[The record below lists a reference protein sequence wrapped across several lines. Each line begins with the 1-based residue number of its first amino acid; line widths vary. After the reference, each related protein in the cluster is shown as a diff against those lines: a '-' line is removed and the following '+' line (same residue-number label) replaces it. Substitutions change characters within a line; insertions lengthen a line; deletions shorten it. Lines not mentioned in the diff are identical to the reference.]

1 MFAATGDDSAIY
13 GVTYPSASP
22 EVVGVGG
29 TTLDLTPGGE
39 WSNELGWSLGGGGY
53 SQAFALPAFQQA
65 DGFAG
70 NASDQRTTPDIAAD
84 ADPNTG
90 VAVFDPYDFGTATP
104 WAEVGGT
111 SLATP
116 LWAGMA
122 AIADQGR
129 VVVGGKALG
138 STAMLADL
146 YDLDNLTPGDFHDV
160 TQGNNGY
167 AAGPGYDLVT
177 GIGTPKANLLI
188 PSLAAFGAAS
198 QSSIATEPPPSVVTG
213 ATFGIVASATDSLG
227 VIDLGYDGTA
237 TLSLASGP
245 NGASFTPVTV
255 PVTDG
260 MAIFTNLS
268 LGNKK
273 GSGYTFRVSMTSLAA
288 SLTTPVAVV
297 APQAGTGYFYPIPL
311 SNSLGSSVAAADS
324 NSLANEIITLSVSSI
339 PYSVTGGQLL
349 IENGSALKSKSI
361 TIVGQGE
368 SSSVVSAL
376 STSRVFEIVGTSS
389 LSVSVRSLTISGGR
403 ATDGGILGGG
413 TATGGGLLIDG
424 GNVALSS
431 VAVSGNAA
439 SGAAGAGGAAG
450 NSATAAHPTG
460 GPGGSGGS
468 GGNAL
473 GGGIY
478 LASGTLTL
486 ANDVIEG
493 NLAQGGVGG
502 AGGHGGYGFS
512 EYQTSS
518 GNSVIGSFHAGNAGN
533 GGAGGAGGNGSG
545 GGLYVA
551 GGTLAPLGSGDVL
564 EGNSALG
571 GAGGD
576 GGAGGC
582 AGLYGHYVAG
592 NGGVA
597 GPGGNGAGGGI
608 YLGSANVQLYRPS
621 LIEGNMAAGGA
632 GGHGGDGGSGALGAS
647 GAFGL
652 SGGPGGNGGNG
663 YTGGNAGAGGAGGWG
678 RGGGIYVPSG
688 GLLELNEGSS
698 LSGNLAVGGAGGDGG
713 NAGMGGSAGNGGAG
727 GFGGAGAPGG
737 GAGGAGGRGGNGG
750 NAGRAGLAS
759 AGGYGGT
766 GAGGGLYVGGGVVQE
781 NAGASIASNE
791 AIGGAGGIGGHAY
804 YAARVGFAGNGG
816 QGARGC
822 GHGAA
827 PDRRRGRARGR
838 GRERGCNRSR
848 GQRRE
853 RRSRRRRKRRRRV
866 PAIGAFDV
874 RRRFAQ
880 QQRGDWRRGRNGG
893 CRGQRGPRRIWCPR
907 RKRRRGWRGC
917 TGSGGRR
924 RRARR
929 AVGAGR

>member
-1 MFAATGDDSAIY
+1 MSATNNSSNNPDFQDYGAGVEIALDIEWAHAMAPGASIVVLCAVPDANNYYEDIPLGIATLAGLPGISVISASYAWYLDYFGVESLEQSWDSTIIGPALEANPNVSVFAATGDDSAIY

-368 SSSVVSAL
+368 SSSVVERPL
-376 STSRVFEIVGTSS
+376 DKSR
-389 LSVSVRSLTISGGR
+389 L
-403 ATDGGILGGG
+403 
-413 TATGGGLLIDG
+413 
-424 GNVALSS
+424 
-431 VAVSGNAA
+431 
-439 SGAAGAGGAAG
+439 
-450 NSATAAHPTG
+450 
-460 GPGGSGGS
+460 
-468 GGNAL
+468 
-473 GGGIY
+473 
-478 LASGTLTL
+478 
-486 ANDVIEG
+486 
-493 NLAQGGVGG
+493 
-502 AGGHGGYGFS
+502 
-512 EYQTSS
+512 
-518 GNSVIGSFHAGNAGN
+518 
-533 GGAGGAGGNGSG
+533 
-545 GGLYVA
+545 
-551 GGTLAPLGSGDVL
+551 
-564 EGNSALG
+564 
-571 GAGGD
+571 
-576 GGAGGC
+576 
-582 AGLYGHYVAG
+582 
-592 NGGVA
+592 
-597 GPGGNGAGGGI
+597 
-608 YLGSANVQLYRPS
+608 
-621 LIEGNMAAGGA
+621 
-632 GGHGGDGGSGALGAS
+632 
-647 GAFGL
+647 
-652 SGGPGGNGGNG
+652 
-663 YTGGNAGAGGAGGWG
+663 
-678 RGGGIYVPSG
+678 
-688 GLLELNEGSS
+688 
-698 LSGNLAVGGAGGDGG
+698 
-713 NAGMGGSAGNGGAG
+713 
-727 GFGGAGAPGG
+727 
-737 GAGGAGGRGGNGG
+737 
-750 NAGRAGLAS
+750 
-759 AGGYGGT
+759 
-766 GAGGGLYVGGGVVQE
+766 
-781 NAGASIASNE
+781 
-791 AIGGAGGIGGHAY
+791 
-804 YAARVGFAGNGG
+804 
-816 QGARGC
+816 
-822 GHGAA
+822 
-827 PDRRRGRARGR
+827 
-838 GRERGCNRSR
+838 
-848 GQRRE
+848 
-853 RRSRRRRKRRRRV
+853 
-866 PAIGAFDV
+866 
-874 RRRFAQ
+874 
-880 QQRGDWRRGRNGG
+880 
-893 CRGQRGPRRIWCPR
+893 
-907 RKRRRGWRGC
+907 
-917 TGSGGRR
+917 
-924 RRARR
+924 
-929 AVGAGR
+929 